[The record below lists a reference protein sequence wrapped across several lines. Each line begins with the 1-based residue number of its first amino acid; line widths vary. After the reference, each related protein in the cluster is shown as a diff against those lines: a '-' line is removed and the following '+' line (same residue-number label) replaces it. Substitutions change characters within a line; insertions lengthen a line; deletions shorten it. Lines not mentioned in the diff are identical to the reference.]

1 MNEHLLTTRDELVEF
16 RRTINRIRA
25 EIEYD
30 RDYHPKSELFHA
42 LNSYLNDVVEHL
54 DEMDDKLK
62 EHVFAYDVTVTLTK
76 RVYVRLTH
84 GNESDAENAAC
95 DYAMEELNPGF
106 SWNEDDI
113 HVFRDEDE
121 ETTDVYDVEV

>member
-1 MNEHLLTTRDELVEF
+1 MNDHLLTTRDELVEF

-62 EHVFAYDVTVTLTK
+62 EHVYAYDVTVTCTR
-76 RVYVRLTH
+76 RVLVKASD
-84 GNESDAENAAC
+84 ECDAEQTAI
-95 DYAMEELNPGF
+95 DYAMESLDMSYE
-106 SWNEDDI
+106 WTEDD
-113 HVFRDEDE
+113 VQTFRNEDE
-121 ETTDVYDVEV
+121 ETTDIYDVEV

>member
-62 EHVFAYDVTVTLTK
+62 EHVYAYDVTVTVTS
-76 RVYVRLTH
+76 RVYVK
-84 GNESDAENAAC
+84 GDDESIAEDAAIE
-95 DYAMEELNPGF
+95 YALHDLSPGIDW
-106 SWNEDDI
+106 SEDDI
-113 HVFRDEDE
+113 SAERQEDE
-121 ETTDVYDVEV
+121 ETTTVYDVEV

>member
-1 MNEHLLTTRDELVEF
+1 MNSELLTTRDDLVEF

-62 EHVFAYDVTVTLTK
+62 EHVYAYDVTVTLTR
-76 RVYVRLTH
+76 RVYVLSTEDSFF
-84 GNESDAENAAC
+84 NEEAAIDFALDSLGRDCDWSEEETLAE
-95 DYAMEELNPGF
+95 
-106 SWNEDDI
+106 
-113 HVFRDEDE
+113 RREDE
-121 ETTDVYDVEV
+121 ETTTVYDVEV